1 MANFSFLKD
10 KSEYA
15 DFAAECIDA
24 EEAFQNSPDACIKLV
39 RNALESSV
47 KWLYR
52 KDKKFVKVNH
62 AQTNEKESFLALTS
76 TPTFQKAAG
85 KNLLGKIHFCR
96 KAGNAAIHG
105 EKTFSN
111 EDALKCL
118 QFLFEFVQ
126 WIDKNYGKN
135 YRPRSFD
142 PEEVPVKDSD
152 LKTFLKAAALVGA
165 GFLGKVILDAF
176 TKDNS

>member
-1 MANFSFLKD
+1 MSNFSFLKD
-10 KSEYA
+10 TPEYK

-52 KDKKFVKVNH
+52 RDKKFVKVNH
-62 AQTNEKESFLALTS
+62 PQSNEKESLLALT
-76 TPTFQKAAG
+76 TAPNFINAVG
-85 KNLLGKIHFCR
+85 KNLTDKIHFCR
-96 KAGNAAIHG
+96 KAGNRAIHD

-152 LKTFLKAAALVGA
+152 LKSFLKAAALVGA
-165 GFLGKVILDAF
+165 GFLGKIIFDAF
-176 TKDNS
+176 TKDDV